1 MPGVPDEA
9 YKAVIQGEQMVSK
22 GRQASHAANRVQASP
37 DSLCLLLVMTGCA
50 CIESRLQCRQANDLM

>member
-1 MPGVPDEA
+1 MPGVPEEA

-50 CIESRLQCRQANDLM
+50 